1 MDSCI
6 SSARPEPPSQAPAT
20 GAALLSRPADA
31 WGKASPGKSWPHIV
45 PVSITLQCIHCYLI
59 TVLQTATFL
68 VAQNCNDP
76 HQDQLQVNIF
86 LQMFHTRI
94 TCTKLQMLSRAID
107 VGLKCRFCRKN
118 INTSNFLIRIYSVHF
133 AVCSWNKDHHNQF
146 QIMTMLSSR
155 IITINFKLWKEV
167 GPCQSV
173 QSVQSMK
180 IIITFICN
188 SKIITINFKIWKEDN
203 HDDHWKHGDQ
213 MIIRTKH
220 YNDHK
225 QTIYN
230 L

>member
-6 SSARPEPPSQAPAT
+6 SSARPEHPSQAPAT
-20 GAALLSRPADA
+20 GAPLLSRPVDA

-68 VAQNCNDP
+68 VAQNRNDP

-133 AVCSWNKDHHNQF
+133 AVCSWNKDHHNQL
-146 QIMTMLSSR
+146 Q
-155 IITINFKLWKEV
+155 N
-167 GPCQSV
+167 
-173 QSVQSMK
+173 MK
-180 IIITFICN
+180 
-188 SKIITINFKIWKEDN
+188 
-203 HDDHWKHGDQ
+203 G
-213 MIIRTKH
+213 R
-220 YNDHK
+220 
-225 QTIYN
+225 
-230 L
+230 